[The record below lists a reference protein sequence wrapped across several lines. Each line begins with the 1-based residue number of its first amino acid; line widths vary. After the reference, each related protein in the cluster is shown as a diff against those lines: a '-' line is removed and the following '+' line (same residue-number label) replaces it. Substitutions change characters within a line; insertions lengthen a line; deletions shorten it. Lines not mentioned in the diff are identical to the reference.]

1 MNINTNTNHFNIKK
15 MTINQAEF
23 LQNFKKLD
31 VASRNLLR
39 PILFDPNQ
47 DQIKVLNK
55 FRKLYQYKDLV
66 KIYNALTKIEDY
78 ERKVIPDYF
87 PTTAQVY
94 DDFQRLKCIELKKQ
108 VKIVELLALQNKNK
122 LNDFFKKI
130 DGLNKLIITKK
141 YKESDSEIEKIYQKF
156 GYSHFLLRKILLI
169 KELNNDKN
177 NLNFVQKFIS
187 EYNSTG
193 RNLIISSLQ
202 QCYQIDIDYLGLKK
216 SIINRH
222 EKSLFCKH
230 ISEIPFTYL
239 QSHNLEEI
247 NEKLLSN
254 IQSSLI
260 DGLFFLKYNNNFL
273 NLKDIDT
280 IDNVISIKNP
290 SIDLNDLAKFYI
302 NNYETDSEDIFYKHS
317 SAWYEIDDI
326 YKYRILNDNFYSE
339 SMGKIE
345 IKEQL
350 HIINEWIAD
359 LSLDEL
365 SISQSL
371 TKHNYLDLKIL
382 EESGS
387 ITRSSIF
394 NHIMMKNEGNVII
407 SLSSLYNLMGRTQ
420 DLSRTVDQKY
430 LRMAAEKTDC
440 LESQIIFYLLIG
452 KKSRNEKDNHRLKKY
467 IQKITIERFNS
478 NLVDF
483 VKYLSTKSKAVAE
496 YTYELCTED
505 FIATMSQII
514 PTTLKITE
522 TRADLHTWMGDFTG
536 DRQYND
542 RARTLLIDHQIN
554 RIRNEIDDN
563 RIYVDSYRFNEWICD
578 DILREFNSCLSSL
591 SQNSLLDYY
600 DSPQLLLLIEKAYF
614 EFCNNKI
621 FGISSY
627 LGRRIRHGTFKGH
640 LFSNVIIPL
649 EEQYE
654 VLLSDPSFLTQWKIW
669 KNEYEKKIDN
679 IIRHNLHIKSTKN
692 KDGLIQTDLNSP
704 SKTDVA
710 YACAKNIISEF
721 ISKNGTS
728 TLSTVIVEYCWRLIV
743 IDLRNINDFLKNQ
756 KNEIL
761 NKTKIEQ
768 LKINQNQRIKELTT
782 SFTLELHRT
791 INDKFISIY
800 EWFKRPHSVAPKA
813 SLSLLFKAV
822 IEEVRDTFPLFK
834 DIDGDNQFDFELFG
848 GAYHVIYDALYVII
862 YNAAKHGKPTSHLE
876 KFYTIDPSNYK
887 IIVSVSSDIKDSD
900 NEDYINSRLQVDQE
914 MDIDN
919 AQLSEDRS
927 GIKKLYHLMKY
938 DNNFVIEK
946 IECSNRKVNII
957 FSYKVLHNV

>member
-1 MNINTNTNHFNIKK
+1 MNSIVSGSQFNIKK
-15 MTINQAEF
+15 MTMNESKF
-23 LQNFKKLD
+23 LQHFKKLD
-31 VASRNLLR
+31 VELRNLLR
-39 PILFDPNQ
+39 PILFDPKQ

-55 FRKLYQYKDLV
+55 FRKLYNCNDLV
-66 KIYNALTKIEDY
+66 KIYNALNQIQDY
-78 ERKVIPDYF
+78 DKKVIPDYF
-87 PTTAQVY
+87 SDNAQVL
-94 DDFQRLKCIELKKQ
+94 DDFQRLQCIELNKQ
-108 VKIVELLALQNKNK
+108 IKIIEILAIQNKSKLINFFIEIDK
-122 LNDFFKKI
+122 LNR
-130 DGLNKLIITKK
+130 LIIDKK
-141 YKESDSEIEKIYQKF
+141 YKESDEKIEKIYKNF
-156 GYSHFLLRKILLI
+156 GYSHFLLRKIILV
-169 KELNNDKN
+169 KELNEENND
-177 NLNFVQKFIS
+177 LRFIQNFINK
-187 EYNSTG
+187 YNATG

-230 ISEIPFTYL
+230 ISEIPFAYL
-239 QSHNLEEI
+239 QSNSKENL
-247 NEKLLSN
+247 NERLLSN

-260 DGLFFLKYNNNFL
+260 DSLFFLKYNNNIL
-273 NLKDIDT
+273 NLKNIET
-280 IDNVISIKNP
+280 IDSILSISN
-290 SIDLNDLAKFYI
+290 SSVTLDDLATFYM
-302 NNYETDSEDIFYKHS
+302 NNYQTDSEDIFYKQS
-317 SAWYEIDDI
+317 SAWYEINDL
-326 YKYRILNDNFYSE
+326 YKYRILNDNFYNE
-339 SMGKIE
+339 STGKLE
-345 IKEQL
+345 IKEQKN
-350 HIINEWIAD
+350 IINEWIID
-359 LSLDEL
+359 LNLDEL
-365 SISQSL
+365 SNSENL
-371 TKHNYLDLKIL
+371 TIHAYPKLKIL
-382 EESGS
+382 EKSGS

-394 NHIMMKNEGNVII
+394 NHIMMKNEGNVKI
-407 SLSSLYNLMGRTQ
+407 SLDNLYKLMGITQ

-430 LRMAAEKTDC
+430 LRMAAQNTDC

-467 IQKITIERFNS
+467 IQKITIENFNS

-483 VKYLSTKSKAVAE
+483 IKYLSKKSKAVAE
-496 YTYELCTED
+496 YTYDLCTED

-563 RIYVDSYRFNEWICD
+563 RIYVDSVRFSEWISD
-578 DILREFNSCLSSL
+578 DIIREFNSCLSSL
-591 SQNSLLDYY
+591 SQNSLLDFY
-600 DSPQLLLLIEKAYF
+600 DSPQLLLLIEKTYS
-614 EFCNNKI
+614 EFCSNKI

-649 EEQYE
+649 EEQHE
-654 VLLSDPSFLTQWKIW
+654 ALLSDPFFSTQWKLW
-669 KNEYEKKIDN
+669 KKEYEKKIDN
-679 IIRHNLHIKSTKN
+679 IIRHNLHIQSSKN
-692 KDGLIQTDLNSP
+692 KDGLIKIDLNSP
-704 SKTDVA
+704 MKAEVA
-710 YACAKNIISEF
+710 LACAKNIISEF

-743 IDLRNINDFLKNQ
+743 IDLRNINDFLKTQ
-756 KNEIL
+756 KNDIL
-761 NKTKIEQ
+761 NKRKLEQ
-768 LKINQNQRIKELTT
+768 LKSHQNQRTKELTT
-782 SFTLELHRT
+782 SFTLELQRT

-822 IEEVRDTFPLFK
+822 VEEVRDTFPMFK
-834 DIDGDNQFDFELFG
+834 YTDGDDQFDFELFG

-862 YNAAKHGKPTSHLE
+862 YNAAKHGKSDSFLE
-876 KFYTIDPSNYK
+876 KFYAVDAENHK
-887 IIVSVSSDIKDSD
+887 IIVSVSSAIKDYD

-914 MDIDN
+914 TDIDN

-938 DNNFVIEK
+938 DHNFVIEK
-946 IECSNRKVNII
+946 IECSSRKVNIV
-957 FSYKVLHNV
+957 FSYRVLHNV